1 MTMKGRRVFI
11 RNAGKLEKKRQR
23 RGFTLLEVMVALAVL
38 AINMGVIMVGQS
50 QTFSR
55 ANVAKDTIGAVAVA
69 RAKVLELE
77 HKFAIDGFGDFDKEG
92 DEECDRDLPMYR
104 CEWTL
109 KRIELPI
116 SQMLEATAAKA
127 GEVQAAAA
135 AAISDPGRSGGP
147 TPSDARGSV
156 VAMLANFKGPV
167 QMIQEQ
173 LEELIRELRVTV
185 KWREGKDAREWESF
199 SLVTHLVNLNPR
211 GATTGL
217 VGAAAA
223 GGIPGVTAAT
233 AGAAAGLVGAATSGI
248 TVPATSGRIGSVG
261 AAR

>member
-1 MTMKGRRVFI
+1 
-11 RNAGKLEKKRQR
+11 
-23 RGFTLLEVMVALAVL
+23 MVALAVL

-55 ANVAKDTIGAVAVA
+55 ANIAKDTIGAVAVA
-69 RAKVLELE
+69 RAKVLDLE
-77 HKFAIDGFGDFDKEG
+77 HQFAIDGFGEFDKEG
-92 DEECDRDLPMYR
+92 DEECNRDLPMYR

-135 AAISDPGRSGGP
+135 AAMSDPARPSGP
-147 TPSDARGSV
+147 TPADARGSV

-185 KWREGKDAREWESF
+185 KWREGKDSREWESF
-199 SLVTHLVNLNPR
+199 SLVTHLVNLKPGGLPAGISA
-211 GATTGL
+211 GA
-217 VGAAAA
+217 
-223 GGIPGVTAAT
+223 IPGVTPAA
-233 AGAAAGLVGAATSGI
+233 AGAAAGLVGAATSGAA
-248 TVPATSGRIGSVG
+248 VPATSGRIGSVG